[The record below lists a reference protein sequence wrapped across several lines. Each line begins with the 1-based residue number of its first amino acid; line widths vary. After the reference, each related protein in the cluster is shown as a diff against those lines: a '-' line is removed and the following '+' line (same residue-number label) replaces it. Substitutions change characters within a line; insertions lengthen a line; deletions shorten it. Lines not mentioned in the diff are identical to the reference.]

1 MAGRVFQDT
10 SDKIDK
16 GMKNFYPGSGT
27 TLCPHCDTRFKI
39 TEAQLDAP
47 NGMVRCGFCKR
58 VFDARPNFISDLP
71 DPQLELPMLDEPV
84 GVDPHTIA
92 ILQPMTLA
100 EQIVIVQNE
109 ELVES
114 QPRRLVWLW
123 LTGILLLLLVL
134 LAQSAYFFR
143 VDLATRL
150 PSLKPALV
158 GYCKLLDCTVP
169 LPQQTELLSIESSG
183 LEADPENEDQII
195 LNALLRNR
203 ALFAQAFPSLE
214 LTLNDAQDQPIARR
228 VFRPTDYLP
237 PSENENAGLLP
248 NKEINLKLH
257 LNTSSL
263 KPIGYRLMLVSSRN

>member
-1 MAGRVFQDT
+1 MAGRACQGESVKLDG
-10 SDKIDK
+10 
-16 GMKNFYPGSGT
+16 GMKDFYPGSGT

-47 NGMVRCGFCKR
+47 NGMVRCGYCRR
-58 VFDARPNFISDLP
+58 VFDARPNFIP
-71 DPQLELPMLDEPV
+71 NQPNPQLELPMLDEPI
-84 GVDPHTIA
+84 GIDPHAIA
-92 ILQPMTLA
+92 ILQPLTLA
-100 EQIVIVQNE
+100 EQVVIVLDE
-109 ELVES
+109 ES
-114 QPRRLVWLW
+114 GKPQPRRLAWQW
-123 LTGILLLLLVL
+123 MIGILLLLLAL

-150 PSLKPALV
+150 PALKPALV

-214 LTLNDAQDQPIARR
+214 LTLNDTQDQPIARR
-228 VFRPTDYLP
+228 VFRPVDYLP
-237 PSENENAGLLP
+237 PSENEKTGLLP
-248 NKEINLKLH
+248 NQEINLKLH

-263 KPIGYRLMLVSSRN
+263 KPVGYRLMLVSSGN